1 MPVNLKTTGS
11 SVDYTASTQGKKFV
25 VLLTFKATEIKA
37 TATVKDWEE
46 DGGSSEEIQ

>member
-1 MPVNLKTTGS
+1 MSPVMYSDMTLKVLS
-11 SVDYTASTQGKKFV
+11 PLSKFV

>member
-1 MPVNLKTTGS
+1 MKGGVYRMLT
-11 SVDYTASTQGKKFV
+11 FV